1 MAVAAAEAVA
11 EADAEAT
18 AAAVAVAD
26 AEALAPAEAVACSMA
41 NNVLSWLLLFQDFV
55 LTCLESCSFLLVYIV
70 CATALFLRDTE
81 KSPDVTWHD
90 TRLGYAW

>member
-26 AEALAPAEAVACSMA
+26 AEALAPAEAVACSVA
-41 NNVLSWLLLFQDFV
+41 ISVFNCVDRRQ
-55 LTCLESCSFLLVYIV
+55 
-70 CATALFLRDTE
+70 ATM
-81 KSPDVTWHD
+81 
-90 TRLGYAW
+90 RLWWELQLCKHIAGHSIGVQRHREELH